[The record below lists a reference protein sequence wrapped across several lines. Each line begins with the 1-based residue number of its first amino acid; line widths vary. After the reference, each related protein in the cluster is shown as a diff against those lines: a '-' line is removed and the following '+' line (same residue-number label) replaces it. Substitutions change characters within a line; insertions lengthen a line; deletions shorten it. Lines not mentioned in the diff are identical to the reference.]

1 MNTTFLLSATL
12 GLGLL
17 VACSSE
23 PNTGYNSSARDAAYM
38 SGLANAKTPPPMDP
52 NRKVDDEDCSRP
64 IQTDRGNLRCK

>member
-1 MNTTFLLSATL
+1 MNATFLLGATL

-23 PNTGYNSSARDAAYM
+23 PTTGYNSSVGDAAYM
-38 SGLANAKTPPPMDP
+38 SNLANAKTPPMDP

-64 IQTDRGNLRCK
+64 IRTDRGNLRCK